1 MQDAA
6 LKMAVPMAPLEP
18 GEVFGREGEFTVGLH
33 CQIDEHDSASES
45 A

>member
-18 GEVFGREGEFTVGLH
+18 GEAFGREGELGF
-33 CQIDEHDSASES
+33 IAI
-45 A
+45 